1 MLKIPQMLLFLCSA
15 RKKSD
20 INKEIFNSGS
30 PENCYQ
36 LKPLAQRVA
45 SQVGEDVKIEWY
57 GDKDVRSYNVSFEKI
72 RQLGFF
78 AKHDAEYGVNEIL
91 VKLESG
97 DLDKTIKTITLD
109 WYNEISKW
117 HKIINSMEINGK
129 LIQ

>member
-1 MLKIPQMLLFLCSA
+1 MILIKKFSIQAHLKT
-15 RKKSD
+15 
-20 INKEIFNSGS
+20 
-30 PENCYQ
+30 CYQ

-109 WYNEISKW
+109 WYNGNFNNFFFTF
-117 HKIINSMEINGK
+117 HF
-129 LIQ
+129 